1 MKSKALKQLVRE
13 IFSDEK
19 TKQQFLSNP
28 DSVISQYPLTKQEKQ
43 AILNTHA
50 KLGLATS
57 NSGQLE
63 AVIGPM
69 GTWS

>member
-1 MKSKALKQLVRE
+1 MKSQGLQLLVKK
-13 IFSDEK
+13 IFSDKK
-19 TKQQFLSNP
+19 TKRQFISNP
-28 DSVISQYPLTKQEKQ
+28 ESVLSKFDLSKQEKR
-43 AILNTHA
+43 AILNTYY